1 MRRCHSGRAAHGSR
15 RSRSA
20 FRSIEAL
27 QITELPF
34 AEFWK
39 VLDQLDAEKVKVGVN
54 WHGKNLS
61 GYNVTVGQL
70 RAGLQFYIEKYAKQH
85 LLNSDT

>member
-1 MRRCHSGRAAHGSR
+1 M
-15 RSRSA
+15 
-20 FRSIEAL
+20 AL
-27 QITELPF
+27 TIGNSNRTVNVTAVWIGDKKNKLLEVGN
-34 AEFWK
+34 K
-39 VLDQLDAEKVKVGVN
+39 GDQLDAEKVKVGVN